1 VYHDIAIIGAGLS
14 GLYAARL
21 LQQAGADYVVL
32 EAAPRAGG
40 RILSLGADG
49 GRGPCD
55 MGPSWYWPA
64 SQPRMPALVR
74 ELGLRA
80 FPQANTGALMWE
92 ESATECIRYD
102 GGAPADGSM
111 RIYGGTAALID
122 ALAAEI
128 PAERVRRGH
137 RVTALR
143 QMPQGISVEASA
155 GAGPDIVCE
164 ARIVICTLPP
174 RLLAQTVEFDPP
186 LPDDVRSTWTA
197 VPTWMAGN
205 AKFVAIYEHAFWRDA
220 GLSGEGRS
228 RVGPLVEIHDACDE
242 HGLAALTAFIGTPPQ
257 ARRGALDHLRDA
269 AIAQL
274 VRLFGDAAEHPVAC
288 LTKDWALD
296 PLVATADDMQPLY
309 AHPQY
314 GRHAS
319 PPGEWVGRLIL
330 GGTESAPTY
339 GGYMEGALEAAEMAV
354 AAAAASGLHQQRAAG
369 VEAARQRNAGDQ
381 RGT

>member
-1 VYHDIAIIGAGLS
+1 
-14 GLYAARL
+14 
-21 LQQAGADYVVL
+21 
-32 EAAPRAGG
+32 
-40 RILSLGADG
+40 
-49 GRGPCD
+49 

-92 ESATECIRYD
+92 ESATECIRYE

-111 RIYGGTAALID
+111 RIHGGTAALID
-122 ALAAEI
+122 SLAAEI
-128 PAERVRRGH
+128 PAERVLLGH

-143 QMPQGISVEASA
+143 QMPQGISVEANA
-155 GAGPDIVCE
+155 AAGPDIACE

-186 LPDDVRSTWTA
+186 IPEAVRNRWTG

-242 HGLAALTAFIGTPPQ
+242 HGLAALTAFIGTPPRRAEVTSTTCVTPPSLNWCGCSAMRPSTRWPVSSKTGLSTPWWRLLTTCSRCTPTRSTGDTHRRRASGPGVSFSVALRAPPPTVGIWRARSRQ
-257 ARRGALDHLRDA
+257 SRWRSPQRPRQGCTSSAQQAWRPPASATPATSAARRS
-269 AIAQL
+269 
-274 VRLFGDAAEHPVAC
+274 V
-288 LTKDWALD
+288 
-296 PLVATADDMQPLY
+296 
-309 AHPQY
+309 
-314 GRHAS
+314 
-319 PPGEWVGRLIL
+319 PPSR
-330 GGTESAPTY
+330 AP
-339 GGYMEGALEAAEMAV
+339 
-354 AAAAASGLHQQRAAG
+354 R
-369 VEAARQRNAGDQ
+369 R
-381 RGT
+381 

>member
-1 VYHDIAIIGAGLS
+1 MHHDIVIIGAGLS

-21 LQQAGADYVVL
+21 LQQAGADYGVL
-32 EAAPRAGG
+32 EAAPRTGG

-55 MGPSWYWPA
+55 LGPSWFWPA
-64 SQPRMPALVR
+64 YQPRMPALVR

-92 ESATECIRYD
+92 ESTTECIRYD

-111 RIYGGTAALID
+111 RIHGGTTALIE
-122 ALAAEI
+122 ALAGEV
-128 PAERVRRGH
+128 PAERVLVGH

-143 QMPQGISVEASA
+143 QTPQGVAVDVSTEAGTEVTCA
-155 GAGPDIVCE
+155 
-164 ARIVICTLPP
+164 ARMVICTLPP
-174 RLLAQTVEFDPP
+174 RLLAESVAFDPP
-186 LPDDVRSTWTA
+186 LPDDVRSNWTA

-228 RVGPLVEIHDACDE
+228 RVGPLVEIHDASDE

-257 ARRGALDHLRDA
+257 ARPDAGHALQDA

-274 VRLFGDAAEHPVAC
+274 VRLFGPAAQHPVAC
-288 LTKDWALD
+288 LIKDWATD
-296 PLVATADDMQPLY
+296 PLVATTDDMQPLY
-309 AHPQY
+309 AHPHY
-314 GRHAS
+314 GRQAP
-319 PPGEWVGRLIL
+319 PPGDWSGRLVL

-339 GGYMEGALEAAEMAV
+339 GGYMEGALEAAETAV
-354 AAAAASGLHQQRAAG
+354 AAA
-369 VEAARQRNAGDQ
+369 
-381 RGT
+381 TCP

>member
-1 VYHDIAIIGAGLS
+1 MQCDIAIIGAGLS

-32 EAAPRAGG
+32 EAAPRTGG

-55 MGPSWYWPA
+55 LGPSWFWPA
-64 SQPRMPALVR
+64 YQPRMPALVR

-92 ESATECIRYD
+92 ESTTECIRYD

-111 RIYGGTAALID
+111 RIHGGTTALIE
-122 ALAAEI
+122 ALAGEVA
-128 PAERVRRGH
+128 AERVLVGH
-137 RVTALR
+137 RVAALR
-143 QMPQGISVEASA
+143 QTPQGVAIEVSTEA
-155 GAGPDIVCE
+155 GTEVTCV
-164 ARIVICTLPP
+164 ARMVICTLPP
-174 RLLAQTVEFDPP
+174 RLLAESVAFDPP
-186 LPDDVRSTWTA
+186 LPDDVRSSWTA

-228 RVGPLVEIHDACDE
+228 RVGPLVEIHDASDE

-257 ARRGALDHLRDA
+257 ARLDAGHALQDA

-274 VRLFGDAAEHPVAC
+274 VRLFGPAAQHPVAC
-288 LTKDWALD
+288 LIKDWAAD

-314 GRHAS
+314 GRQAP
-319 PPGEWVGRLIL
+319 PPGDWSGRLVL
-330 GGTESAPTY
+330 GGTESASTY
-339 GGYMEGALEAAEMAV
+339 GGYMEGALEAAETAV
-354 AAAAASGLHQQRAAG
+354 AAA
-369 VEAARQRNAGDQ
+369 
-381 RGT
+381 TCP

>member
-1 VYHDIAIIGAGLS
+1 MQCDIAIIGAGLS

-32 EAAPRAGG
+32 EAAPRTGG

-55 MGPSWYWPA
+55 LGPSWFWPA
-64 SQPRMPALVR
+64 YQPRMPALVR

-92 ESATECIRYD
+92 ESTTECIRYD

-111 RIYGGTAALID
+111 RIHGGTTALIE
-122 ALAAEI
+122 ALAGEV
-128 PAERVRRGH
+128 PAERVLVGH

-143 QMPQGISVEASA
+143 QTPQGVAVDVSTEA
-155 GAGPDIVCE
+155 GTEVICD
-164 ARIVICTLPP
+164 ARVVICTLPP
-174 RLLAQTVEFDPP
+174 RLLAESVAFDPP
-186 LPDDVRSTWTA
+186 LPDDVRSSWTA

-228 RVGPLVEIHDACDE
+228 RVGPLVEIHDASDE

-257 ARRGALDHLRDA
+257 ARLDAGHALQDA

-274 VRLFGDAAEHPVAC
+274 VRLFGPAAQHPVAC
-288 LTKDWALD
+288 LIKDWAAD

-314 GRHAS
+314 GRQAP
-319 PPGEWVGRLIL
+319 PPGDWSGRLVL

-339 GGYMEGALEAAEMAV
+339 GGYMEGALEAAETAV
-354 AAAAASGLHQQRAAG
+354 AAA
-369 VEAARQRNAGDQ
+369 
-381 RGT
+381 TCP